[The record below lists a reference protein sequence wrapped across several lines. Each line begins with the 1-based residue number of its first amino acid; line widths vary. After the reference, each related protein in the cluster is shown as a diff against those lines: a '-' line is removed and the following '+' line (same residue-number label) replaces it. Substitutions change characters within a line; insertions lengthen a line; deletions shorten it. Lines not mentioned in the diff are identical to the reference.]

1 MNGRFVLFRALALA
15 LGPALAA
22 ASAASPAASTLLYSS
37 CTLPACTDS
46 QLRSFDLAS
55 GRSSRVAL
63 APPGLADFFE
73 SNTLYVPAE
82 RAAVM
87 SMQHYADFTGALV
100 VVDVAAGRVAAAF
113 NASRCVAVAL
123 DPQDASRDTVACL
136 SVDLG
141 GACGGAGVQC
151 LELRHISRSR
161 GADTLVAAFARQDM
175 PFQFATVDSARGV
188 LVASFEPVSGAGN
201 STLVELDL
209 HSGAIV
215 RERQYAFSLSFASI
229 EFDAASGRVFCVGED
244 DVRDENFFGVLDL
257 EAATAM
263 PLSVFNATWVQYS
276 SASAL
281 DAAGGLYYMTAFSTE
296 LHLLGLRLADGAIVY
311 DRVVENPFVDLQ
323 IVAAA
328 AADAVGEK

>member
-1 MNGRFVLFRALALA
+1 MDDRGGLLRTLA
-15 LGPALAA
+15 LGLAALAA
-22 ASAASPAASTLLYSS
+22 AAPSAASGPAASTLLFSS

-55 GRSSRVAL
+55 GRSSLVAL

-82 RAAVM
+82 RAAIM
-87 SMQHYADFTGALV
+87 SMQHYADFSGALV
-100 VVDVAAGRVAAAF
+100 VVDVVAKRVAAAF
-113 NASRCVAVAL
+113 NASRCVSIAL

-151 LELRHISRSR
+151 LELRHFSRSR

-175 PFQFATVDSARGV
+175 PFQFATFDSVRGV

-215 RERQYAFSLSFASI
+215 RERQYPFSLSFASI
-229 EFDAASGRVFCVGED
+229 EFDTASGRVFCVGED
-244 DVRDENFFGVLDL
+244 DARGESFFGVLDL
-257 EAATAM
+257 EAATAA
-263 PLSVFNATWVQYS
+263 PLSVFNSTWVQYS

-281 DAAGGLYYMTAFSTE
+281 DAAGGLYFMTAFSTE
-296 LHLLGLRLADGAIVY
+296 LHLLGLRLADGAIVF

-323 IVAAA
+323 VVAAA
-328 AADAVGEK
+328 TAAG